1 MRNRNLK
8 LKIIIV
14 LIVLAVV
21 CYVAIPIGRSLL
33 KDKDASEAPKNAT
46 RLLYNYNQYF

>member
-33 KDKDASEAPKNAT
+33 KDKEEEPKK
-46 RLLYNYNQYF
+46 

>member
-21 CYVAIPIGRSLL
+21 CYVAIPIGRELL
-33 KDKDASEAPKNAT
+33 KDKEEPKK
-46 RLLYNYNQYF
+46 